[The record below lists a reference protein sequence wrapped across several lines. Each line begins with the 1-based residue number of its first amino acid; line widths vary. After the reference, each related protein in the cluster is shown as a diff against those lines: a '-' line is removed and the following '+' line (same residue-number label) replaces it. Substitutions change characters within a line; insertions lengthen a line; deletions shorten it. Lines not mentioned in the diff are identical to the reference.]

1 MEIKNKNGFLKY
13 SIEENEI
20 TLDLVKVD
28 KKQKGT
34 GSKLIAKLKKI
45 AEKNNLPIGLYAE
58 PQDDSINELDL
69 VSFYEKNG
77 FRQDVDSDGKL
88 MIWRKN

>member
-1 MEIKNKNGFLKY
+1 MEIKDKNGILKY
-13 SIEENEI
+13 SIEEAEI

-45 AEKNNLPIGLYAE
+45 AEKKNLPIGLYAE
-58 PQDDSINELDL
+58 PQDDSINESDL
-69 VSFYEKNG
+69 VRFYEKNG
-77 FRQDVDSDGKL
+77 FRQDKDSDGKL
-88 MIWRKN
+88 MIWRG